1 MEDFKVNKPQKT
13 EEQEVREARK
23 EITLVDSARMIPG
36 LNVFELNLKT
46 FGVKQIAPMSKEE
59 ELVER
64 RNMITGRLMTGFG
77 SKTKIKYRVKENC
90 LYIQATNSDRA
101 GKKFERFLDKSI
113 LEENFSKKVG
123 K

>member
-1 MEDFKVNKPQKT
+1 MKDFDASKEEKVD
-13 EEQEVREARK
+13 EIAIHADRK
-23 EITLVDSARMIPG
+23 EVKLIDSARFIPG

-46 FGVKQIAPMSKEE
+46 FGVRQIRAVSKDE

-64 RNMITGRLMTGFG
+64 KNMLTGRTMSGFG
-77 SKTKIKYRVKENC
+77 SRTRVKYRVKENC
-90 LYIQATNSDRA
+90 IYVQATNVSRA
-101 GKKFERFLDKSI
+101 GKKFEKFLDKAI

>member
-1 MEDFKVNKPQKT
+1 MEDFKVNKNQKT
-13 EEQEVREARK
+13 EEISIREAKK

-46 FGVKQIAPMSKEE
+46 FGVRQIVPMSKEE
-59 ELVER
+59 ELVEK

-77 SKTKIKYRVKENC
+77 SKTKVKYRVKENC
-90 LYIQATNSDRA
+90 LYIQAINSKTA
-101 GKKFERFLDKSI
+101 SKKFQKHLDKAI
-113 LEENFSKKVG
+113 LEQNFSKKVG